1 MEISGLVGTTRIEAG
16 IRHVY
21 SGGVYHNTPSV
32 FQHLDDE
39 GITVVDT
46 LIFYHYRATFDFECF
61 FDGKN
66 LPADTDRKLWI
77 AHHVPLSVSL
87 ASNVP
92 GHETPHCYVTDG
104 DPDKLV
110 SSMMSGL
117 STISDA
123 AFALLL
129 PSYDNVGGAKGGLG

>member
-1 MEISGLVGTTRIEAG
+1 M
-16 IRHVY
+16 
-21 SGGVYHNTPSV
+21 
-32 FQHLDDE
+32 FQRLYDE

-46 LIFYHYRATFDFECF
+46 LRFYHYRVTFDFECF

-66 LPADTDRKLWI
+66 LPADIDRVQWI
-77 AHHVPLSVSL
+77 ARHVPLSVSL

-104 DPDKLV
+104 DSDKFV
-110 SSMMSGL
+110 GYMMSGL

-123 AFALLL
+123 AFAMLL
-129 PSYDNVGGAKGGLG
+129 PSYDNVLNELEARKEAWDEAERKALKEDESKQ